1 MKTFLII
8 LNILLSVAFG
18 YEKVACDKAT
28 KRAER
33 AEEWTE
39 IVQNE
44 IENMS
49 SQFMR

>member
-8 LNILLSVAFG
+8 LNIVLGVAFG

-28 KRAER
+28 KRAEQ

-44 IENMS
+44 IENIS
-49 SQFMR
+49 SQLYR